1 MTSTLR
7 AAAAAAA
14 SAALL
19 FALAACASPAPEQA
33 PTPTETKTVAVLDE
47 ACAEDA
53 GVTVVVD
60 ASSLEDGD
68 SKTWCVGTD
77 ETLAAADALTLVGV
91 ETEGTEEYGDQ
102 VVCRVN
108 GVPAESTA
116 LTAEDGSEY
125 FETCASMPAA
135 FAYWALWVK
144 PSGDEWGYA
153 QEGLSTLQLEPGDSV
168 ALLFTVNGEPAAPAT

>member
-1 MTSTLR
+1 MAVLD
-7 AAAAAAA
+7 
-14 SAALL
+14 
-19 FALAACASPAPEQA
+19 AACADDS
-33 PTPTETKTVAVLDE
+33 
-47 ACAEDA
+47 

-68 SKTWCVGTD
+68 SKEWCIAAD
-77 ETLAAADALTLVGV
+77 ETLAASDALTLVGV

-108 GVPAESTA
+108 GVPAEDTP

-125 FETCASMPAA
+125 FEKCESMSPG

-144 PSGDEWGYA
+144 PEGGDWDYA
-153 QEGLSTLQLEPGDSV
+153 QEGLSTLQLEPGEGL
-168 ALLFTVNGEPAAPAT
+168 ALLFSLNGEPAAPAP

>member
-1 MTSTLR
+1 MTSTVR

-14 SAALL
+14 SAAVL
-19 FALAACASPAPEQA
+19 FALAACASPGPASA
-33 PTPTETKTVAVLDE
+33 PTPAETKTVAVLDA
-47 ACAEDA
+47 ACADDS

-68 SKTWCVGTD
+68 SKEWCIAAD
-77 ETLAAADALTLVGV
+77 ETLAASDALTLVGV

-108 GVPAESTA
+108 GVPAA
-116 LTAEDGSEY
+116 DVAIPAEDGSDY

-135 FAYWALWVK
+135 FAYWSLWTK
-144 PSGDEWGYA
+144 PSGGEWGYA
-153 QEGLSTLQLEPGDSV
+153 QEGLSTLELEPGDSLQ
-168 ALLFTVNGEPAAPAT
+168 LLFTLNGEPAAPAP